1 MQALESD
8 GNANSDTKELGRL
21 HGTAEEPFQ
30 RIAAR
35 ILHHKRRPP
44 FVMHQLQWASR
55 PSGIHLRGER
65 IRVMKSRNG
74 LRHWLLQ
81 SWRHYKH
88 SRQTVIPHATEQD
101 QLPVLP

>member
-8 GNANSDTKELGRL
+8 GNANSDAKELPRL
-21 HGTAEEPFQ
+21 HGMAEEPFQ

-44 FVMHQLQWASR
+44 FVMHHLQGASR
-55 PSGIHLRGER
+55 PSGIHLRGKR

-74 LRHWLLQ
+74 FRHWLFQ

-88 SRQTVIPHATEQD
+88 SRQTSIPLATEQNK
-101 QLPVLP
+101 LPV